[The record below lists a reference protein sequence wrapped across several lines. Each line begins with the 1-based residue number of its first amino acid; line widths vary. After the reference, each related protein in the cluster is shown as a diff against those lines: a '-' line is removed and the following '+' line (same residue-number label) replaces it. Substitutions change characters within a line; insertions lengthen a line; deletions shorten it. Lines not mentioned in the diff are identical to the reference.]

1 MSGATVGMAR
11 PPMGPGMGGGMEPP
25 VVGDAGDIGLP
36 RKKKKKVV
44 DVTAAS
50 KPGKPP
56 VGKPKPVP
64 SDPMAEIMGGAKPVQ
79 RKKEMV

>member
-1 MSGATVGMAR
+1 MAR
-11 PPMGPGMGGGMEPP
+11 PPMGPGAGGMAEPP
-25 VVGDAGDIGLP
+25 VVVDAGDMGLP

-50 KPGKPP
+50 KSGKPP

-64 SDPMAEIMGGAKPVQ
+64 SDPMNEIMGGASPIQ